1 MYNYAVESWDS
12 IRSALGQV
20 PLYHAFWRIDRDLGR
35 LRAVATGEIQWQE
48 YEAGAMLASDKI
60 EGLFREIMRCADAS
74 CTTPSLSCQEPFAGW
89 RKAVSRAVTV
99 DEAANMSRPDLLS
112 VWGNTIMPCVLSG
125 DDKQLPP
132 AVMTIKEFDAER
144 NFLNRFGEDGGISPL
159 AYLKTSG
166 WPVYRL
172 RTQLRMA
179 RGLFDLCHQEVYAD
193 VPFTYGPG
201 SDISLPQHESGRV
214 LEAFFGRTFP
224 GVLRPSPAGTLQPIF
239 VHCPGSRCIVDQVT
253 GSKQSVDQVKIAL
266 DMARAGPDDQGPGYL
281 RCRLLDPGPN
291 SPETRAFETTPPQTA

>member
-1 MYNYAVESWDS
+1 
-12 IRSALGQV
+12 
-20 PLYHAFWRIDRDLGR
+20 
-35 LRAVATGEIQWQE
+35 
-48 YEAGAMLASDKI
+48 
-60 EGLFREIMRCADAS
+60 MRCADAS

-89 RKAVSRAVTV
+89 RKAVSRAVAV

-125 DDKQLPP
+125 DDKQPPP
-132 AVMTIKEFDAER
+132 AVMTIKEVDAER

-193 VPFTYGPG
+193 VPFTYGRG

-224 GVLRPSPAGTLQPIF
+224 GVLRP
-239 VHCPGSRCIVDQVT
+239 
-253 GSKQSVDQVKIAL
+253 QVKIAL

-281 RCRLLDPGPN
+281 RCRLLDPGTSRP
-291 SPETRAFETTPPQTA
+291 SPPAAYWPVPGMLAPFSSP